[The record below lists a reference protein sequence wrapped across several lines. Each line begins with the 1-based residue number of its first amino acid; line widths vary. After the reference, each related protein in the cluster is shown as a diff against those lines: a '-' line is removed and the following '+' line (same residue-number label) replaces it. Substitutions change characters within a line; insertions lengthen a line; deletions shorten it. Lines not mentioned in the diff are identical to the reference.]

1 MDRLQWMLDKD
12 RSPGLSTLLRQPGSL
27 SCWLK
32 VTPSSKR
39 VSSPYLNISWTAYF
53 VLSFRNS
60 QGSQVVGRVDPDS
73 GTKKPSKELVVG
85 TSLQRTFEYIV

>member
-1 MDRLQWMLDKD
+1 MDARQ
-12 RSPGLSTLLRQPGSL
+12 RSLTGFVNFASSTWITVLLAKSD
-27 SCWLK
+27 
-32 VTPSSKR
+32 TYSSKR